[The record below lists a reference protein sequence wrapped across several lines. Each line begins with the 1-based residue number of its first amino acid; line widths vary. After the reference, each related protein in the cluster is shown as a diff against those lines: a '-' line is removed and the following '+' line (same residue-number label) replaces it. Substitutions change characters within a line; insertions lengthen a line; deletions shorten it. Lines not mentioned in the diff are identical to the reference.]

1 MKKGKKPI
9 KDWDHHI
16 DTHPE
21 AAEFPS
27 LLRKERTWQILRGQA
42 CYPAHP
48 SWSLH
53 ACTWWHCGHLERFKV
68 RPFQSRSGTRVFVGF
83 PSGTSIKA
91 LPANAGHK
99 RDSALIL
106 GWRRSPGAGNGNA
119 VFLPGKSLGQRQLG
133 RLHSMGSQRVRH
145 DWAQIQSF
153 YRQEEGATC
162 RNSTDSSDGHLQV
175 GGRWSEQHHLALW
188 VQSGFSPRTGLPPF
202 PRGRSWDLWQPVSW
216 LQSTH
221 RGVNFST
228 WQGGGL
234 HFCPRAHGT
243 RLTVLSSALEEELLK
258 ALDLWLNYFYSVLL
272 DCFLWFCIFSLL
284 WLNSLFGYSFS
295 TDKRQAEDV
304 GWARTTVSF
313 PWFLK

>member
-188 VQSGFSPRTGLPPF
+188 VQSGFSPRIGLPPF
-202 PRGRSWDLWQPVSW
+202 PRGRSWDLWQPVSR

-228 WQGGGL
+228 WRGGGGSPFLPKSSRDTAHSFIFSPGGGTVKGPWLMTKLFLFCLIGLLSLVL
-234 HFCPRAHGT
+234 HF
-243 RLTVLSSALEEELLK
+243 LTSLIKFIVWLQFFYRQK
-258 ALDLWLNYFYSVLL
+258 AGRGCWVGQDHSVLPM
-272 DCFLWFCIFSLL
+272 IS
-284 WLNSLFGYSFS
+284 
-295 TDKRQAEDV
+295 
-304 GWARTTVSF
+304 
-313 PWFLK
+313 